1 VNVKK
6 KKVFRRSNRPG
17 SQYDSFT
24 WILSYT
30 PLILY
35 SATSS
40 FSSSFSWFNR
50 RDLSRIRE
58 NKTLVALVGRKTGS
72 FTEVQTYQN
81 RKPQTYT
88 AMQLRAGFEP
98 VIPGFQRSIHEIRH
112 TGSNS
117 LITVILGPSSIGVF
131 IAF

>member
-1 VNVKK
+1 VNTVK

-17 SQYDSFT
+17 SQYDSCT

-35 SATSS
+35 SAAYS
-40 FSSSFSWFNR
+40 FSSSFPSFNH

-58 NKTLVALVGRKTGS
+58 NKTSVALVGGKTGS

-81 RKPQTYT
+81 RKPETYI
-88 AMQLRAGFEP
+88 AMHLHAGFEP
-98 VIPGFQRSIHEIRH
+98 VIPGFQRAIHQIRH
-112 TGSNS
+112 TGCNS
-117 LITVILGPSSIGVF
+117 LITDISGPSSIGVF